1 MMKMKRMPTTPGEM
15 LKEEFLI
22 PLELTQ
28 KELADHI
35 GCDVKIIDQLINNNK
50 SISTILASKL
60 ASAFNTTPD
69 FWLNLQKA
77 VNLYEEQMSEHLNK
91 SA

>member
-1 MMKMKRMPTTPGEM
+1 MMRMKRKPTTPGEM

-22 PLELTQ
+22 PLKL
-28 KELADHI
+28 KPRDLAKRI
-35 GCDVKIIDQLINNNK
+35 ACDVETINKLMDNGE
-50 SISTILASKL
+50 SISEELASKL
-60 ASAFNTTPD
+60 AATFNTTPD

-77 VNLYEEQMSEHLNK
+77 VDFYHEQVPQCLNK